1 MGDSPGS
8 PEEMEPARKSDLSL
22 HWDRLG
28 LRLNPAVSGSKL
40 VAGNALGKHFLL

>member
-28 LRLNPAVSGSKL
+28 LRLNPAVPVSKL
-40 VAGNALGKHFLL
+40 VAGNALGKHFLF